1 MQWSKK
7 LKMGAKKLVIF
18 LCFQNFSISQKKNK
32 LHDFMQWSKKL
43 KMGAKKLVI
52 FLCFQNFSISQIYVV
67 KKNFLQVSTKKLGKL
82 VSLTKTFP

>member
-1 MQWSKK
+1 
-7 LKMGAKKLVIF
+7 
-18 LCFQNFSISQKKNK
+18 
-32 LHDFMQWSKKL
+32 MQWSKKL

-67 KKNFLQVSTKKLGKL
+67 KKKFLQVSTKKLGKL